1 MELLTQRSRTAGSV
15 GALALVAAATI
26 VSCATLRQLSFE
38 RPSVELDAVEISG
51 LDLDGV
57 SLILWLD
64 VYNPNDYEIR
74 TTRVEAELD
83 LEETHFGS
91 AALDESVPLAA
102 ASHTLV
108 KLPASFRWEGV
119 GAAARALLG
128 RGTVDYDLETRL
140 WVQTSLGGRT
150 LSLRRRGEVQVKDLV
165 P

>member
-1 MELLTQRSRTAGSV
+1 MERLTLRSRTAGLV

-38 RPSVELDAVEISG
+38 QPSVELDAVEISG

-64 VYNPNDYEIR
+64 VYNPNEYEIR
-74 TTRVEAELD
+74 TTRVEADLD

-102 ASHTLV
+102 ASHTRV
-108 KLPASFRWEGV
+108 KLPATFRWEGV

-140 WVQTSLGGRT
+140 RVQTSLGGRT

-165 P
+165 R